1 MTPRLIY
8 TLGPS
13 GAGKDSLLAWLKDR
27 LPPHAPVHFARRVI
41 DRARHDWGEQH
52 ESVSPES
59 FLRLRDEDAF
69 ALHWKAN
76 GHQYGIRHI
85 EVLAAQS
92 PSWVLLNGSRAHL
105 SLAIE
110 KFPELTV
117 LHITA
122 SAEVLRARLISRQ
135 RENAVAVEAR
145 VQRSID
151 WQAPAGCNLLQIRND
166 SSLDAAGYQLL
177 QALRTLPDWPNT
189 VSTA

>member
-41 DRARHDWGEQH
+41 DRVAQDSGEQH
-52 ESVSPES
+52 ESVSAER
-59 FLRLRDEDAF
+59 FEQLRTDDAF

-76 GHQYGIRHI
+76 GHQYGIRHS
-85 EVLAAQS
+85 ELSVPGS
-92 PSWVLLNGSRAHL
+92 PHWVLLNGSRAYL
-105 SLAIE
+105 PQALDRYAGM
-110 KFPELTV
+110 TV

-122 SAEVLRARLISRQ
+122 SAEVLHARLIARQ
-135 RENAVAVEAR
+135 RENAAAVEAR

-151 WQAPAGCNLLQIRND
+151 WKAPEGCQLLQVRND
-166 SSLDAAGYQLL
+166 RSLDAAGDQLL
-177 QALRTLPDWPNT
+177 QALGTLPDWPRF
-189 VSTA
+189 

>member
-13 GAGKDSLLAWLKDR
+13 GAGKDSLLAWLNDQ
-27 LPPHAPVHFARRVI
+27 LPPFAPVHFARRVI
-41 DRARHDWGEQH
+41 DRATQDWGEQH

-59 FLRLRDEDAF
+59 FARQRDDDAF

-76 GHQYGIRHI
+76 GHQYGIRHS
-85 EVLAAQS
+85 ELAATDERS
-92 PSWVLLNGSRAHL
+92 PHWVLLNGSRAHL
-105 SLAIE
+105 PQAIE
-110 KFPELTV
+110 GFPGLTV

-145 VQRSID
+145 IQRSID
-151 WQAPAGCNLLQIRND
+151 WQAPAGCHLLQIRND
-166 SSLDAAGYQLL
+166 STLDAAGRQLL
-177 QALRTLPDWPNT
+177 QALRALPGWPGT
-189 VSTA
+189 